1 MNQSANQPSKH
12 ANIIIDYNR
21 ETYKSIQQEEFE
33 TNKNLSDKI
42 SSISLT
48 TYLTRK
54 NKVFMQCM
62 IKPLKKNGITTLG

>member
-54 NKVFMQCM
+54 NKVFMLCM